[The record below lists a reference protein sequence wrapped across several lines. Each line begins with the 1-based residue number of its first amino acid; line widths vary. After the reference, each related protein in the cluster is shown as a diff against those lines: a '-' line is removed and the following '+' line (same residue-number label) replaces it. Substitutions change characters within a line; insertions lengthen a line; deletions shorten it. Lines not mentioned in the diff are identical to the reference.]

1 VLQRV
6 AACCSLLQRVAAFAA
21 CCGVLQRAVLI
32 VQCFLDIIYVDC
44 WNLRVA
50 ACCSVLQRVAECVVE
65 RRSVMQRA
73 AVYAVYYS
81 VFQRVVACCVTSS
94 LFPTNNLS
102 LVLRP
107 ESAAG

>member
-1 VLQRV
+1 MLQRV
-6 AACCSLLQRVAAFAA
+6 AACCSVLQFVAA
-21 CCGVLQRAVLI
+21 CCSVCSVLRS
-32 VQCFLDIIYVDC
+32 
-44 WNLRVA
+44 VA
-50 ACCSVLQRVAECVVE
+50 ACCINSAVFPRHNPCRLLESECCSVLQRVAECVVE
-65 RRSVMQRA
+65 RRSVIQRA